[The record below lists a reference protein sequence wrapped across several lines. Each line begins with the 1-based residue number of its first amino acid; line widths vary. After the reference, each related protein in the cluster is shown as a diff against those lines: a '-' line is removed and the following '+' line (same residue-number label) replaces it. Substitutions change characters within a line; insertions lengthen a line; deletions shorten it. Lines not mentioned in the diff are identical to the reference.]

1 MPPQSQSIG
10 ARHTRVALPCVYPVF
25 LQPSL
30 AAGNDSTMPITL
42 LRHRRRQL
50 LLWLLCCQLPA
61 ALAAEDARAVPVTV
75 ATVQAR
81 DIQRVLD
88 LTGTVTAKRSA
99 RLSAATSGL
108 VATLQVDTGSRVQ
121 AGQLLLEL
129 DPELAQLQLDS
140 ALAQV
145 EQADTG
151 LGDARRRLAEARTLV
166 PQRSIAESVV
176 RDIEA
181 EVAGAEAALHQA
193 QAEAGYR
200 RGILQR
206 HQLRAP
212 FAGVVSA
219 KLTELGEWV
228 DPGQPVLELVALDDV
243 RLDFPVSEDYLADIR
258 PDTPLTFS
266 LSADPGREF
275 RGSVDTVVPI
285 TDPGAR
291 TFLLRVLAHNPDQ
304 RLLPGM
310 SVRARLHLA
319 TGRSGLVVPR
329 DAILRFPDG
338 RVVVWTVEDT
348 GVARENLV
356 TPGLGFDSQVE
367 IREGL
372 QAGAT
377 VVVEGN
383 EALQNGQRVT
393 SSRTPAGH

>member
-1 MPPQSQSIG
+1 
-10 ARHTRVALPCVYPVF
+10 
-25 LQPSL
+25 
-30 AAGNDSTMPITL
+30 
-42 LRHRRRQL
+42 L
-50 LLWLLCCQLPA
+50 LLVLLCSQLTT
-61 ALAAEDARAVPVTV
+61 ALAEEDARAVPV
-75 ATVQAR
+75 AVQTAQER
-81 DIQRVLD
+81 AIQRVLD
-88 LTGTVTAKRSA
+88 LTGTVTAMRSA

-108 VATLQVDTGSRVQ
+108 VAMLQVDMGSRVE

-145 EQADTG
+145 EQAETG
-151 LGDARRRLAEARTLV
+151 LQDARRRLAEARTLV

-176 RDIEA
+176 RDLEA
-181 EVAGAEAALHQA
+181 EVAGDEAALHQA

-219 KLTELGEWV
+219 KLTELGEWI

-258 PDTPLTFS
+258 PDMTLTLS
-266 LSADPGREF
+266 LSADPDRVIQ
-275 RGSVDTVVPI
+275 GSVDTVVPV

-291 TFLLRVLAHNPDQ
+291 TFTLRVLAHNPEQ

-310 SVRARLHLA
+310 SVRARLHLD

-338 RVVVWTVEDT
+338 RVVVWTVEA
-348 GVARENLV
+348 GLARENLV
-356 TPGLGFDSQVE
+356 TPGLAFDSLVE
-367 IREGL
+367 IRQGL
-372 QAGAT
+372 ESGAT
-377 VVVEGN
+377 VVVKGN
-383 EALQNGQRVT
+383 EALQNGQPV
-393 SSRTPAGH
+393 SSRPTTTGQ

>member
-1 MPPQSQSIG
+1 MPRAFP
-10 ARHTRVALPCVYPVF
+10 HC
-25 LQPSL
+25 
-30 AAGNDSTMPITL
+30 
-42 LRHRRRQL
+42 RRL
-50 LLWLLCCQLPA
+50 LLLLLFCQFPT
-61 ALAAEDARAVPVTV
+61 ALADEDARSVPVGV
-75 ATVQAR
+75 ETVQER

-88 LTGTVTAKRSA
+88 LTGTVTAMRSA

-108 VATLQVDTGSRVQ
+108 VSALQVDMGSRVQ
-121 AGQLLLEL
+121 AGQMLLEL

-145 EQADTG
+145 EQADTA
-151 LGDARRRLAEARTLV
+151 LQDARRRLAEARTLV

-181 EVAGAEAALHQA
+181 EVASDEAALHQA

-212 FAGVVSA
+212 FDGVVSA
-219 KLTELGEWV
+219 KLTELGEWI

-243 RLDFPVSEDYLADIR
+243 RLDFPVSEDYLADIS

-266 LSADPGREF
+266 LSADPDRVFEGTI
-275 RGSVDTVVPI
+275 DTVVPV

-291 TFLLRVLAHNPDQ
+291 TFMLRVLAANPDQ

-319 TGRSGLVVPR
+319 TGRRGLVVPR

-338 RVVVWTVEDT
+338 RVVVWTVVD

-356 TPGLGFDSQVE
+356 ITGLTFDSLVE
-367 IREGL
+367 IRNGL
-372 QAGAT
+372 DARAT

-383 EALQNGQRVT
+383 EALQNGQPVASQPTLTGR
-393 SSRTPAGH
+393 

>member
-1 MPPQSQSIG
+1 MPL
-10 ARHTRVALPCVYPVF
+10 ALPHC
-25 LQPSL
+25 
-30 AAGNDSTMPITL
+30 
-42 LRHRRRQL
+42 RRL
-50 LLWLLCCQLPA
+50 LLLLLCCPLPPV
-61 ALAAEDARAVPVTV
+61 LASEDGGAVPVTV
-75 ATVQAR
+75 EIVQER

-88 LTGTVTAKRSA
+88 LTGTVTAMRSA

-108 VATLQVDTGSRVQ
+108 VTKLQVDTGSRVKT
-121 AGQLLLEL
+121 GQLLLEL

-140 ALAQV
+140 AMAQV
-145 EQADTG
+145 EQADTE
-151 LGDARRRLAEARTLV
+151 LKDAERRLAEARLLV

-181 EVAGAEAALHQA
+181 EVAGDEAALHQA
-193 QAEAGYR
+193 EAEAGYR

-212 FAGVVSA
+212 FDGVVSA
-219 KLTELGEWV
+219 KLTELGEWI
-228 DPGQPVLELVALDDV
+228 DPGQAVLELVALDDV

-258 PDTPLTFS
+258 PNTPLTFS
-266 LSADPGREF
+266 LGANPGRVF
-275 RGSVDTVVPI
+275 DGTVDTLVPI

-291 TFLLRVLAHNPDQ
+291 TFLLRVLAENPDQ

-310 SVRARLHLA
+310 SVRAQLHLA
-319 TGRSGLVVPR
+319 TGRSGPVVSR

-338 RVVVWTVEDT
+338 RAVVWTVDA
-348 GVARENLV
+348 GVAKEKLV
-356 TPGLGFDSQVE
+356 VPGLGFASLVE

-372 QAGAT
+372 QAGAI

-393 SSRTPAGH
+393 TRQAQTGL

>member
-1 MPPQSQSIG
+1 MPI
-10 ARHTRVALPCVYPVF
+10 ALPYC
-25 LQPSL
+25 
-30 AAGNDSTMPITL
+30 
-42 LRHRRRQL
+42 RRL
-50 LLWLLCCQLPA
+50 LLALLCCQLPTV
-61 ALAAEDARAVPVTV
+61 LAQDDARAVPVAV
-75 ATVQAR
+75 ETVQER

-88 LTGTVTAKRSA
+88 LTGTITAVRSA

-108 VATLQVDTGSRVQ
+108 VATLQVDIGSRVQ

-145 EQADTG
+145 EQADTE
-151 LGDARRRLAEARTLV
+151 LRDARRRLAEARTLV

-181 EVAGAEAALHQA
+181 EVAGDEAALHRA

-212 FAGVVSA
+212 FDGVVSA
-219 KLTELGEWV
+219 KLTELGEWI

-243 RLDFPVSEDYLADIR
+243 RLDFPVSEDYLADIH
-258 PDTPLTFS
+258 PDTPLSFS
-266 LSADPGREF
+266 LSADPDRVFEGT
-275 RGSVDTVVPI
+275 VDTVVPI

-291 TFLLRVLAHNPDQ
+291 TFLLRVLAGNPDQ

-319 TGRSGLVVPR
+319 TGRRGLVVPR
-329 DAILRFPDG
+329 DGILRFPDG
-338 RVVVWTVEDT
+338 RVVVWTVDA

-356 TPGLGFDSQVE
+356 TPGLAFDSLVE

-372 QAGAT
+372 EAGAT
-377 VVVEGN
+377 VVVKGN
-383 EALQNGQRVT
+383 EALQNGQPVT
-393 SSRTPAGH
+393 SRRTPAGQ